1 MTWLRAA
8 DYRLLLDINHL
19 SRSTPWLHWPLTSY
33 AKYGVVLFALVLL
46 VGVLASRHRSSRRLA
61 AAAWAPIAMLVALA
75 LNQPLGHAVHEL
87 RPYDTHRGLL
97 VLVAR
102 TSDFSFPSDHA
113 VMAGAVT
120 AGLLLVSWRLGL
132 VAAALGLLM
141 LFTRVYVAAHYPWDV
156 VAGAAFG
163 ALVALVG
170 WVVLRVPLTWFARW
184 LRSQPGLRAIFAPRG
199 ERRLDPHPVGS

>member
-8 DYRLLLDINHL
+8 DDRLLLDINDL
-19 SRSTPWLHWPLTSY
+19 SRSTPWLHGPLTAY
-33 AKYGVVLFALVLL
+33 ATYGLALFALVLL
-46 VGVLASRHRSSRRLA
+46 AGVLVRRHGSSRDLA
-61 AAAWAPIAMLVALA
+61 AAAWAPLAMLLALE

-87 RPYDTHRGLL
+87 RPYDTHPGLL

-102 TSDFSFPSDHA
+102 TTDFSFPSDHA
-113 VMAGAVT
+113 VMSGAVT

-141 LFTRVYVAAHYPWDV
+141 LFTRVYVGAHYPWDV

-163 ALVALVG
+163 AAVALVG
-170 WVVLRVPLTWFARW
+170 WLVLRVPLTWFARW
-184 LRSQPGLRAIFAPRG
+184 LRAQPGVRAVFAPDGGRA
-199 ERRLDPHPVGS
+199 EPHPASS